1 MLPVLEVIEFF
12 NFPSESCKDLSSIS
26 TFSRRRLLR
35 PSSVTRF
42 VATYALAPCGA
53 PLPPLPALTA
63 TPALAQTVGG
73 LALAGK
79 LAAAPV
85 L

>member
-1 MLPVLEVIEFF
+1 MLLVHEVNEVF
-12 NFPSESCKDLSSIS
+12 NFLISSCKFLSSIS
-26 TFSRRRLLR
+26 KFSRRRLLR

-53 PLPPLPALTA
+53 PLPLPALTA